1 MTTIIRSGFSTL
13 QIYPRT
19 LRRYFSLMSRLTSST
34 SRSQYFRNV
43 RIRFF
48 HLLPICSSPSLLSSS
63 RPGIPAAHRPGTL
76 SFLTALCG
84 HYRHSIL
91 LLAGNASRPQIPLRS
106 LPSPYPALGSFQCSY
121 CCLSWLSSTL
131 RSTVITG
138 QTDRFISV
146 TSSPY
151 IITVPDLD

>member
-1 MTTIIRSGFSTL
+1 MFFLNIAENTTVMTTIIRSGFSTL

-48 HLLPICSSPSLLSSS
+48 HLLPICSSP
-63 RPGIPAAHRPGTL
+63 P
-76 SFLTALCG
+76 
-84 HYRHSIL
+84 
-91 LLAGNASRPQIPLRS
+91 LLA
-106 LPSPYPALGSFQCSY
+106 Y
-121 CCLSWLSSTL
+121 CFLSWLSSTL
-131 RSTVITG
+131 RSTLITG
-138 QTDRFISV
+138 QADRFISV

-151 IITVPDLD
+151 IITVPDLDW